1 MEGVL
6 LSDFLDMIIWI
17 MDDIEM
23 PDLNFNGFT
32 SQTLCVFP
40 RGFFCLFVFLT
51 FATSVSMPSAHYDKL
66 NKYLTF
72 VPEKMNPVGKILLVC
87 RQGLIISHGLWQFQQ
102 LVIAGLGVSV
112 MWMVYRCIPC

>member
-1 MEGVL
+1 MEGFL

-40 RGFFCLFVFLT
+40 RGFVCLFVCFLT
-51 FATSVSMPSAHYDKL
+51 FDTSVSMPSAHYDKL

-72 VPEKMNPVGKILLVC
+72 VPEKMNPVGEDSI
-87 RQGLIISHGLWQFQQ
+87 G
-102 LVIAGLGVSV
+102 
-112 MWMVYRCIPC
+112 M

>member
-1 MEGVL
+1 MLPLVCTHIPTGMLMESFSEYFVSFKVVGGWFHMEGFL

-40 RGFFCLFVFLT
+40 RGFVCLFVCFLT

-72 VPEKMNPVGKILLVC
+72 VPEKMNPVGEDSI
-87 RQGLIISHGLWQFQQ
+87 G
-102 LVIAGLGVSV
+102 
-112 MWMVYRCIPC
+112 M

>member
-6 LSDFLDMIIWI
+6 LSDFLDMMIWI
-17 MDDIEM
+17 MDGIEM

-40 RGFFCLFVFLT
+40 RFFFT
-51 FATSVSMPSAHYDKL
+51 FAASVSMPSAHYDKL

-72 VPEKMNPVGKILLVC
+72 VPEKMNPVGED
-87 RQGLIISHGLWQFQQ
+87 
-102 LVIAGLGVSV
+102 SV
-112 MWMVYRCIPC
+112 GM